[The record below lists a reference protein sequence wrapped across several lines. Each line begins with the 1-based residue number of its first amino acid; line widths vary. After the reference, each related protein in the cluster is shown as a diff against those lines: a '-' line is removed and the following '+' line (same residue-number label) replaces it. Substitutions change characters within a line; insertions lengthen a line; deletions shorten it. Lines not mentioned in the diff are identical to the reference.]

1 MLQIY
6 TSNDLKLILGE
17 ALSMIF
23 GQMKNADNQFTRSI
37 PQLHT
42 KPFTPAQKETISY
55 IGGGILRKLFYKRK
69 QGRCRALK
77 AQKTPFADS
86 NEHSQ
91 WEVVAASVFAIPL
104 LQFNDPQFTDLQH
117 SIYW

>member
-17 ALSMIF
+17 ALPMIL

-42 KPFTPAQKETISY
+42 KPFTPAQKETISCV
-55 IGGGILRKLFYKRK
+55 G
-69 QGRCRALK
+69 
-77 AQKTPFADS
+77 
-86 NEHSQ
+86 
-91 WEVVAASVFAIPL
+91 
-104 LQFNDPQFTDLQH
+104 
-117 SIYW
+117 

>member
-17 ALSMIF
+17 ALPMIL

-42 KPFTPAQKETISY
+42 KAFYSSTKRNNFLHWWRDLAQV
-55 IGGGILRKLFYKRK
+55 ILQNKRK
-69 QGRCRALK
+69 QRKVL
-77 AQKTPFADS
+77 
-86 NEHSQ
+86 
-91 WEVVAASVFAIPL
+91 
-104 LQFNDPQFTDLQH
+104 
-117 SIYW
+117 